1 MALLARLPDEFA
13 TARLGGD
20 PASGKPDTVQHALH
34 MYRIRSEQNFETD
47 DSHPLKSRFPMQTAT
62 AAPTPAQR
70 HAGQQAEYEAILTAL
85 QAVKTRNSELRGF
98 YLSPCADSPLTL
110 EYERTKTLLRA
121 FFEDTSDNALSVHL
135 RPLKGLLTEV
145 NGIADQCVLS
155 TYHND
160 GTVVT
165 HTIKDVTSSTSEI
178 RAFQRAL
185 VGIGGYIRSDRV
197 LPLPQV
203 LKYYG
208 LALPAEQNTDSLTRL
223 IEEVE
228 EKRAIHRLNLE
239 QGLQIGELIEQHDH
253 ILILDVVSEIVT
265 NEASSVIDTL
275 AKEVTPPMTPQQLAS
290 QPTACLGRLLDTP
303 KARDLAQR
311 LLETLNWYGSSSDE
325 KTVPD
330 IGAKLLL
337 EALRLWYHL
346 TLTDAPHSIAGYQ
359 LQHRANHG
367 KSYADILKHFRQ
379 HLEDSLYATTPTET
393 ALLGRLCQAGFPVE
407 FQVRDIPH
415 DLPYATSI
423 VWVNFV
429 HGAHLAHALDP
440 TLLQRLTFQQITDLP
455 LKKSQNAGDAL
466 LQLIALTRVPAA
478 LTWAQATGAV
488 EPSAQTGD
496 IQESRLKALQALED
510 HKAQLNEAIVQ
521 LDVSPQKRLMLA
533 EQQLKLAL
541 ATGTS
546 LDPLSIRVMGD
557 LYRAGKRVKRIL
569 LETPDGPQKT
579 WPLLEVYA
587 SGGLSADS
595 KWYISDDGKT
605 ARNWIRLSSDR
616 MFESGTVDPDDR
628 LRIFYS
634 TNHPLPD
641 IDALFDEQFKSYLAK
656 SKAAYEVLIKS
667 LLVRLPWADRKAL
680 EHGDVRVLGLRDET
694 GRKAEEETAAH
705 TLPLRA
711 RMGFVLQATYGN
723 AVRFY
728 ECLPRAGVI
737 RPRTDVTTAHVGGV
751 RANHYYVNR
760 LVEED
765 YAFYVGIR
773 AHRLPFDRDAHTSG
787 TPPKSGATCLA
798 ILDPLGDALP
808 PTRIP
813 PAHHDTYPNL
823 TLTSPRTR
831 QIASFIA
838 THLLYLDEKE
848 VRREAWGVTQYERH
862 LDEKHWLHN
871 LKGFVP
877 FWGSIEDL
885 QSDKFG
891 DRVLGAIG
899 LVLDI
904 VSFAVPLGK
913 FAAGSIRLAA
923 RAGGVG
929 IRSTLPRMVRLSGKL
944 LTSSLKNLNPL
955 DGSVDLLRLVGRG
968 VKGAGRA
975 VVFLERR
982 AMFQLKKLA
991 GKADSYDFVSSL
1003 PQATEPGRWKPLMDA
1018 DQLGIVKGIEDV
1030 PVRKIDGHH
1039 YLVDP
1044 LSTRPYGPRLT
1055 PQNHELSLG
1064 RSSYDTV
1071 KKTDELV
1078 FFELPEQAQVR
1089 YQFDIDGRTTVFIDD
1104 VPYRLDGE
1112 ELRRVEMID
1121 DSSALTLVPCRPRR
1135 APNNGSEC
1143 LNSFVTGTPAP
1154 TPEVGSF
1161 DETKGYAPWFGDRVS
1176 EAVSR
1181 PGHDGQFVTHEG
1193 NLYQIIDNIPTLYT
1207 GDITKLGF
1215 ARKWLV
1221 PRREM
1226 PGTLMFRKG
1235 IYGRIE
1241 VKGVYE
1247 GAEDPHRIGAI
1258 LVPAIDESSTYVFSR
1273 INTDKFYVA
1282 TVPKGQSLSE
1292 PLTLKRLLKADMA
1305 EGTLGAELLTVYTGS
1320 LSANNIARIHNKE
1333 ALELAMK
1340 TMDEIAIPIGTAP
1353 NPPGNMKFLKVD
1365 TSPGEALMFDHS
1377 TRMIV
1382 TRLPEGATTWSRSKD
1397 APEDLRQSTANIFD
1411 TLFMEPTIDASKANS
1426 ALRINQTMQKLHQL
1440 TPRHQRPFNPRNIA
1454 YADVMTSSGQREI
1467 YVSVSGSQQATGHL
1481 PLFKQH
1487 IGADSVPVGGSTY
1500 FNIDMNQSFPYTSLD
1515 VTAEGKLLAVP
1526 TTIKDIGT
1534 YKPAQSIK
1542 PTSLDS
1548 ESKLIHVIREKYPD
1562 PKAIKSVN
1570 IATTM
1575 PPCESCSIVMKNFG
1589 YDGGENALQVLWS

>member
-1 MALLARLPDEFA
+1 
-13 TARLGGD
+13 
-20 PASGKPDTVQHALH
+20 
-34 MYRIRSEQNFETD
+34 
-47 DSHPLKSRFPMQTAT
+47 MQTAT

-70 HAGQQAEYEAILTAL
+70 HAGQQAEYETILSAL
-85 QAVKTRNSELRGF
+85 QAVRTRASDLHGF
-98 YLSPCADSPLTL
+98 YLSPSADSPLTL
-110 EYERTKTLLRA
+110 EYERTKTLLRT
-121 FFEDTSDNALSVHL
+121 FFEDTSDNALSVYL

-145 NGIADQCVLS
+145 SGIGDQCVFLTS
-155 TYHND
+155 HND
-160 GTVVT
+160 GTVDT
-165 HTIKDVTSSTSEI
+165 HTIKDVTKSTGEI
-178 RAFQRAL
+178 RTFQRAL

-239 QGLQIGELIEQHDH
+239 QGLQISELIEQHQH
-253 ILILDVVSEIVT
+253 ILMLNVVSEIVT
-265 NEASSVIDTL
+265 KEARSVIDIL
-275 AKEVTPPMTPQQLAS
+275 AREVTPPMTPQQLAT

-303 KARDLAQR
+303 KARDLGQR
-311 LLETLNWYGSSSDE
+311 LLKTLNWYGSSSDE

-337 EALRLWYHL
+337 EALRLWYFL
-346 TLTDAPHSIAGYQ
+346 TLTDASHSIARYQ

-367 KSYADILKHFRQ
+367 KSYPDILKHFRQ
-379 HLEDSLYATTPTET
+379 HLEDSLRTRSPIET
-393 ALLGRLCQAGFPVE
+393 ALLGRLCQARFPVE

-455 LKKSQNAGDAL
+455 LKKSQNASKAL

-478 LTWAQATGAV
+478 LTCAQAIDAV
-488 EPSAQTGD
+488 EPSPQTGD
-496 IQESRLKALQALED
+496 VQESRLKALQALED
-510 HKAQLNEAIVQ
+510 HQVQLNEAIVQ
-521 LDVSPQKRLMLA
+521 LDISAPKRLKLA
-533 EQQLKLAL
+533 EQQLKLAF
-541 ATGTS
+541 ATGIS
-546 LDPLSIRVMGD
+546 PDPLRIRVMRN
-557 LYRAGKRVKRIL
+557 LYRSGKRVERNIMESTDL
-569 LETPDGPQKT
+569 PQKT

-587 SGGLSADS
+587 SGGLNADN
-595 KWYISDDGKT
+595 KWYITDDGKT
-605 ARNWIRLSSDR
+605 ARDWIRLSTDR
-616 MFESGTVDPDDR
+616 TFESGPVDSDARSITLLPR
-628 LRIFYS
+628 NR
-634 TNHPLPD
+634 TLPD
-641 IDALFDEQFKSYLAK
+641 IAVLFDEQFKSYLAK
-656 SKAAYEVLIKS
+656 SKAAYELLIKS
-667 LLVRLPWADRKAL
+667 LLVTLPWADRKAL
-680 EHGDVRVLGLRDET
+680 EHGEVRVLSLRDET
-694 GRKAEEETAAH
+694 GRKADEETATH

-711 RMGFVLQATYGN
+711 RMGFVLQVTYKN

-737 RPRTDVTTAHVGGV
+737 RPRADVTTAHVGGD
-751 RANHYYVNR
+751 RGHYFSVNR

-765 YAFYVGIR
+765 YASYIAIR
-773 AHRLPFDRDAHTSG
+773 KHRLPFDQDAHATGS
-787 TPPKSGATCLA
+787 PPKSGATCLA

-808 PTRIP
+808 PSRTP
-813 PAHHDTYPNL
+813 SADHDISPNL
-823 TLTSPRTR
+823 TLTSPRTQ
-831 QIASFIA
+831 QIASFIT

-848 VRREAWGVTQYERH
+848 VRREAWGVTSYERH
-862 LDEKHWLHN
+862 LEEKHWLHSV
-871 LKGFVP
+871 KGFLP

-904 VSFAVPLGK
+904 LSFAVPLGK

-923 RAGGVG
+923 RAGGLG
-929 IRSTLPRMVRLSGKL
+929 IRSTLPRMVKLSGKL

-982 AMFQLKKLA
+982 AVFQLKKLA
-991 GKADSYDFVSSL
+991 GKADSYDLVSSL

-1018 DQLGIVKGIEDV
+1018 DELGIVKGIEDV

-1078 FFELPEQAQVR
+1078 FFELPEQAHVR

-1181 PGHDGQFVTHEG
+1181 PDHDGQFVTHEG
-1193 NLYQIIDNIPTLYT
+1193 NLYQIIDNIPTLYR

-1215 ARKWLV
+1215 TKKWLV
-1221 PRREM
+1221 PRHEM
-1226 PGTLMFRKG
+1226 PATLMFRKG

-1247 GAEDPHRIGAI
+1247 GADDPHRIGAI
-1258 LVPAIDESSTYVFSR
+1258 LVPSKDESSTYVFSR
-1273 INTDKFYVA
+1273 INTDKYYFA

-1320 LSANNIARIHNKE
+1320 LSANNIARMHSKE

-1397 APEDLRQSTANIFD
+1397 APEDLRQSTASIFD
-1411 TLFMEPTIDASKANS
+1411 TLFMSPTIDASKANS

-1440 TPRHQRPFNPRNIA
+1440 TPKRQRSFNPRNIA
-1454 YADVMTSSGQREI
+1454 YAEVMTSSGQREI
-1467 YVSVSGSQQATGHL
+1467 YVSVSGAQQATGHL
-1481 PLFKQH
+1481 PLFKQNL
-1487 IGADSVPVGGSTY
+1487 GADSVRVGESTY

-1534 YKPAQSIK
+1534 YKPVQSKK

>member
-1 MALLARLPDEFA
+1 
-13 TARLGGD
+13 
-20 PASGKPDTVQHALH
+20 
-34 MYRIRSEQNFETD
+34 
-47 DSHPLKSRFPMQTAT
+47 MQTAT

-70 HAGQQAEYEAILTAL
+70 HAGQQAEYETILSAL
-85 QAVKTRNSELRGF
+85 QAVRTRASDLHGF
-98 YLSPCADSPLTL
+98 YLSPSADSPLTL
-110 EYERTKTLLRA
+110 EYERTKTLLRT

-145 NGIADQCVLS
+145 SGIGDQCVFLTS
-155 TYHND
+155 HND
-160 GTVVT
+160 GTVDT
-165 HTIKDVTSSTSEI
+165 HTIKDVTKSTGDI

-223 IEEVE
+223 IEQVE

-239 QGLQIGELIEQHDH
+239 QGLQISELIEQHQH
-253 ILILDVVSEIVT
+253 ILMLNVVSEIVT
-265 NEASSVIDTL
+265 KEARSVIDIL
-275 AKEVTPPMTPQQLAS
+275 AREVTPPMTPHQLAT

-303 KARDLAQR
+303 KARDLGQR
-311 LLETLNWYGSSSDE
+311 LLKTLNWYGSRSDE
-325 KTVPD
+325 KTVPE

-337 EALRLWYHL
+337 EALRLWYFL
-346 TLTDAPHSIAGYQ
+346 TLTDASHSIARYQ

-367 KSYADILKHFRQ
+367 KSYPDILKHFRQ
-379 HLEDSLYATTPTET
+379 HLEDSLRTRSPIET
-393 ALLGRLCQAGFPVE
+393 ALLGRLCQARFPVE

-455 LKKSQNAGDAL
+455 LKKSQNASKAL

-478 LTWAQATGAV
+478 LTCAQAIDAV

-496 IQESRLKALQALED
+496 VQESRLKALQALED
-510 HKAQLNEAIVQ
+510 HQVQLNEAIVQ
-521 LDVSPQKRLMLA
+521 LDISAPKRLKLA
-533 EQQLKLAL
+533 EQQLKLAF
-541 ATGTS
+541 ATGVS
-546 LDPLSIRVMGD
+546 PDPLRIRVMRN
-557 LYRAGKRVKRIL
+557 LYRSGKRVERNIMESTDL
-569 LETPDGPQKT
+569 PQKT

-587 SGGLSADS
+587 SGGLNADN
-595 KWYISDDGKT
+595 KWYITDDGKT
-605 ARNWIRLSSDR
+605 ARDWIRLSTDR
-616 MFESGTVDPDDR
+616 TFESGPVDSDARSITLLPR
-628 LRIFYS
+628 NR
-634 TNHPLPD
+634 TLPD
-641 IDALFDEQFKSYLAK
+641 IAVLFDEQFKSYLAK
-656 SKAAYEVLIKS
+656 SKAAYELLIKS
-667 LLVRLPWADRKAL
+667 LLVTLPWADRKAL
-680 EHGDVRVLGLRDET
+680 EHGEVRVLSLRDET
-694 GRKAEEETAAH
+694 GRKADEETAAH

-711 RMGFVLQATYGN
+711 RMGFVLQATYKN

-737 RPRTDVTTAHVGGV
+737 RPRADVTTAHVGGD
-751 RANHYYVNR
+751 RGHYFSVNR

-765 YAFYVGIR
+765 YVSYIAIR
-773 AHRLPFDRDAHTSG
+773 KHRLPFDQDAHATG

-808 PTRIP
+808 PSRTP
-813 PAHHDTYPNL
+813 SADHDISPNL
-823 TLTSPRTR
+823 TLTSPRTQ

-848 VRREAWGVTQYERH
+848 VRREAWGVTPYERH
-862 LDEKHWLHN
+862 LEEKHWLHSV
-871 LKGFVP
+871 KGFLP

-904 VSFAVPLGK
+904 LSFAVPLGK

-923 RAGGVG
+923 RAGGLG
-929 IRSTLPRMVRLSGKL
+929 IRSTLPRMVKLSGKL

-982 AMFQLKKLA
+982 AVFQLKKLA
-991 GKADSYDFVSSL
+991 GKADSYDLVSSL
-1003 PQATEPGRWKPLMDA
+1003 PQATEPGHWKPLMDA
-1018 DQLGIVKGIEDV
+1018 DELGIVKGIEDV

-1078 FFELPEQAQVR
+1078 FFELPEQAHVR

-1143 LNSFVTGTPAP
+1143 LNSFVTGTPAS

-1181 PGHDGQFVTHEG
+1181 PDHDGQFVTHEG
-1193 NLYQIIDNIPTLYT
+1193 NLYQIIDNIPTLYR

-1215 ARKWLV
+1215 TKKWLV
-1221 PRREM
+1221 PRHEM
-1226 PGTLMFRKG
+1226 PATLMFRKG

-1247 GAEDPHRIGAI
+1247 GADDPHRIGAI
-1258 LVPAIDESSTYVFSR
+1258 LVPSKDESSTYVFSR
-1273 INTDKFYVA
+1273 INTDKYYFA

-1320 LSANNIARIHNKE
+1320 LSANNIARMHSKE

-1353 NPPGNMKFLKVD
+1353 DPAGNMKFLKVD

-1397 APEDLRQSTANIFD
+1397 APEDLRQSTASIFD
-1411 TLFMEPTIDASKANS
+1411 TLFMSPTIDASKANS

-1440 TPRHQRPFNPRNIA
+1440 TPKRQRSFNPRNIA
-1454 YADVMTSSGQREI
+1454 YAEVMTSSGQREI
-1467 YVSVSGSQQATGHL
+1467 YVSVSGARQATGHL
-1481 PLFKQH
+1481 PLFKQNL
-1487 IGADSVPVGGSTY
+1487 GADSVRVGESTY
-1500 FNIDMNQSFPYTSLD
+1500 FNIDMNQNFPYTSLE

-1534 YKPAQSIK
+1534 YKPVQSIK

-1548 ESKLIHVIREKYPD
+1548 ESKLIQVIREKYPD

>member
-1 MALLARLPDEFA
+1 
-13 TARLGGD
+13 
-20 PASGKPDTVQHALH
+20 
-34 MYRIRSEQNFETD
+34 MYRIRSEQNFETGG
-47 DSHPLKSRFPMQTAT
+47 SHPFKSRFLMQTAT
-62 AAPTPAQR
+62 AAPTLVQR
-70 HAGQQAEYEAILTAL
+70 HAGQQAEYGAILTAL
-85 QAVKTRNSELRGF
+85 RAVKTAASDLRGY
-98 YLSPCADSPLTL
+98 YLSPLADSPLAF
-110 EYERTKTLLRA
+110 EYERAKTLLLTL
-121 FFEDTSDNALSVHL
+121 FEGAGDRALSDHL

-145 NGIADQCVLS
+145 DGIADQCVFS
-155 TYHND
+155 TLRRD
-160 GTVVT
+160 GSLAT
-165 HTIKDVTSSTSEI
+165 HAVGDVTNAASQI

-185 VGIGGYIRSDRV
+185 VNIGGHIRTDRV
-197 LPLPQV
+197 LPLPQF

-208 LALPAEQNTDSLTRL
+208 LALPAVQNTDSLTRL

-239 QGLQIGELIEQHDH
+239 QGLQISELIELHH
-253 ILILDVVSEIVT
+253 HTLILNVISEIVT
-265 NEASSVIDTL
+265 NEASSVIDAL
-275 AKEVTPPMTPQQLAS
+275 ANEITPPITPQQLNT
-290 QPTACLGRLLDTP
+290 QPTACLERLLDTP
-303 KARDLAQR
+303 KAQNVARL
-311 LLETLNWYGSSSDE
+311 LLETLNWYGSEPDE

-337 EALRLWYHL
+337 EALRLWYDL
-346 TLTDAPHSIAGYQ
+346 THTDTPHRIAGYQ
-359 LQHRANHG
+359 LQQRANHG

-379 HLEDSLYATTPTET
+379 HLEDSLRTTTPTET
-393 ALLGRLCQAGFPVE
+393 ALLGRLCQARFPVE

-415 DLPYATSI
+415 DLPYATSM

-455 LKKSQNAGDAL
+455 LKKSQNATDAL

-478 LTWAQATGAV
+478 LTWAQATDAV

-496 IQESRLKALQALED
+496 VQEDKLKALQALED
-510 HKAQLNEAIVQ
+510 YKAQLNEAIVQ
-521 LDVSPQKRLMLA
+521 LDIAPPQR
-533 EQQLKLAL
+533 LKLAEHQLKKAL
-541 ATGTS
+541 AS
-546 LDPLSIRVMGD
+546 ELSVDPLGKRVMRD
-557 LYRAGKRVKRIL
+557 LYRSGRRVERYIL
-569 LETPDGPQKT
+569 DTPGVPQST

-587 SGGLSADS
+587 SGGLSPDS
-595 KWYISDDGKT
+595 KWYISSDGMT
-605 ARNWIRLSSDR
+605 ANFWIRLSPDR
-616 MFESGTVDPDDR
+616 KFEWGLANPDTSPAPVLLVPR
-628 LRIFYS
+628 NR
-634 TNHPLPD
+634 TLPD
-641 IDALFDEQFKSYLAK
+641 IDILFDEQFKSYLAK
-656 SKAAYEVLIKS
+656 AKTAYEGLIKS
-667 LLVRLPWADRKAL
+667 LLVTLPWADRKAL
-680 EHGDVRVLGLRDET
+680 EHGEVKVLTLRDET
-694 GRKAEEETAAH
+694 GLKTNEETAAN
-705 TLPLRA
+705 TLPFRA
-711 RMGFVLQATYGN
+711 RMGFVLQATYGTT
-723 AVRFY
+723 VRFY

-737 RPRTDVTTAHVGGV
+737 RPRPDVTTNHVGGKV
-751 RANHYYVNR
+751 GR
-760 LVEED
+760 LCIQKTCSSD
-765 YAFYVGIR
+765 RIR
-773 AHRLPFDRDAHTSG
+773 RFRLPFDLDAHTTG
-787 TPPKSGATCLA
+787 AQPKPDATCIA
-798 ILDPLGDALP
+798 ILDSLGEALP
-808 PTRIP
+808 LSPIP
-813 PAHHDTYPNL
+813 PTHHDSSSNL
-823 TLTSPRTR
+823 TLSSLRTV

-838 THLLYLDEKE
+838 THLFYLDEKE
-848 VRREAWGVTQYERH
+848 ARREAWGVTQYERDR
-862 LDEKHWLHN
+862 DEKHWLHN
-871 LKGFVP
+871 LKEFVP
-877 FWGSIEDL
+877 FWGSLEDL
-885 QSDKFG
+885 QSDQFG

-923 RAGGVG
+923 RAGRMG
-929 IRSTLPRMVRLSGKL
+929 IRATLPRMANLSRKL
-944 LTSSLKNLNPL
+944 VTSSVKNVNPL
-955 DGSVDLLRLVGRG
+955 DGSFDLLRLTGRG

-975 VVFLERR
+975 VVHLEKR

-1003 PQATEPGRWKPLMDA
+1003 PQTTEPGRWKPLMDT
-1018 DQLGIVKGIEDV
+1018 DQLGIIKGIEDV

-1039 YLVDP
+1039 YLFDP

-1055 PQNHELSLG
+1055 PQDHELSLG
-1064 RSSYDTV
+1064 RSSYSAV
-1071 KKTDELV
+1071 KKTDDLV
-1078 FFELPEQAQVR
+1078 FIELPEQAHVR

-1143 LNSFVTGTPAP
+1143 LSSFVTGTPAP

-1161 DETKGYAPWFGDRVS
+1161 DENKGYAPWFGDRAS
-1176 EAVSR
+1176 DAVSR
-1181 PGHDGQFVTHEG
+1181 PGHDGLFVTHEG

-1207 GDITKLGF
+1207 GDITELGF

-1226 PGTLMFRKG
+1226 PASLMFRKG

-1258 LVPAIDESSTYVFSR
+1258 LMPSIDESSTYVFSR
-1273 INTDKFYVA
+1273 INTDKYYLA

-1305 EGTLGAELLTVYTGS
+1305 KGTLGEELLTVYTGS
-1320 LSANNIARIHNKE
+1320 LSANNIARIHSKE
-1333 ALELAMK
+1333 TLELAMK

-1365 TSPGEALMFDHS
+1365 TNPGEALMFDHS

-1411 TLFMEPTIDASKANS
+1411 TLFMSPTIDTSNANS
-1426 ALRINQTMQKLHQL
+1426 ALRINQTMEKLHQL
-1440 TPRHQRPFNPRNIA
+1440 TPKRQRPFNPRNIA

-1467 YVSVSGSQQATGHL
+1467 YVSVSGAQQATGHL

-1487 IGADSVPVGGSTY
+1487 LGADSVPVGESTY
-1500 FNIDMNQSFPYTSLD
+1500 FNIDMNQSFPHTSLD

-1526 TTIKDIGT
+1526 ATIKDIAT

-1548 ESKLIHVIREKYPD
+1548 ESKLIRVIREKYPD

-1575 PPCESCSIVMKNFG
+1575 PPCESCSIVMKQFG
-1589 YDGGENALQVLWS
+1589 YDGGENALQVLWK

>member
-1 MALLARLPDEFA
+1 
-13 TARLGGD
+13 
-20 PASGKPDTVQHALH
+20 
-34 MYRIRSEQNFETD
+34 MYRIHTERSSDTD
-47 DSHPLKSRFPMQTAT
+47 GSYPFKSRYLMQS
-62 AAPTPAQR
+62 PTSTLTPLQR
-70 HAGQQAEYEAILTAL
+70 HASQQAEYGAVLTAL
-85 QAVKTRNSELRGF
+85 RAVQTASSDLNG
-98 YLSPCADSPLTL
+98 YYMPPQADSPLGI
-110 EYERTKTLLRA
+110 EHNHAQTLLLA
-121 FFEDTSDNALSVHL
+121 LFEDAGDKVLSEHL
-135 RPLKGLLTEV
+135 QPLKGLLTEV
-145 NGIADQCVLS
+145 NGIANQCVFS
-155 TYHND
+155 TTRND
-160 GTVVT
+160 GSVALHTIDDVT
-165 HTIKDVTSSTSEI
+165 HSTTGI

-185 VGIGGYIRSDRV
+185 VDIGGHIRSDRL
-197 LPLPQV
+197 LPLSQC

-208 LALPAEQNTDSLTRL
+208 LTLPLTQDTDSLTRL
-223 IEEVE
+223 IEEVQ

-239 QGLQIGELIEQHDH
+239 QGLQISELIEPHH
-253 ILILDVVSEIVT
+253 HTLILNFISEIVT
-265 NEASSVIDTL
+265 NEASSVIDAL
-275 AKEVTPPMTPQQLAS
+275 ANEITPPITPQQLNT
-290 QPTACLGRLLDTP
+290 QPTACLERLLDTP
-303 KARDLAQR
+303 KAQNVARR
-311 LLETLNWYGSSSDE
+311 LLETLNWYGSEPDE

-337 EALRLWYHL
+337 EALRLWYDL
-346 TLTDAPHSIAGYQ
+346 THTDTPHRIAGYQ
-359 LQHRANHG
+359 LLQRANQG

-379 HLEDSLYATTPTET
+379 HLEDSLRTTTPTET
-393 ALLGRLCQAGFPVE
+393 ALLGRLCQARFPVE

-415 DLPYATSI
+415 DLPYATSM

-455 LKKSQNAGDAL
+455 LKKSQNASDAV

-478 LTWAQATGAV
+478 LSWAQATGAV

-496 IQESRLKALQALED
+496 VQEDKLKALQALED
-510 HKAQLNEAIVQ
+510 YKAQLNEVIVQ
-521 LDVSPQKRLMLA
+521 LEIAPPQRLKLA
-533 EQQLKLAL
+533 EQQLKKAL
-541 ATGTS
+541 AS
-546 LDPLSIRVMGD
+546 ELSVDPLGKRVMRD
-557 LYRAGKRVKRIL
+557 LYRSGRRVERNIL
-569 LETPDGPQKT
+569 DTPGVPQST

-587 SGGLSADS
+587 SGGLSPDS
-595 KWYISDDGKT
+595 KWYISSDGMT
-605 ARNWIRLSSDR
+605 ANFWIRLSPDR
-616 MFESGTVDPDDR
+616 KFEWGLANPDTSPAPVLLVPR
-628 LRIFYS
+628 NR
-634 TNHPLPD
+634 TLPD
-641 IDALFDEQFKSYLAK
+641 IDSLFDEQFKKYLAK
-656 SKAAYEVLIKS
+656 AKTAYEGLIKS
-667 LLVRLPWADRKAL
+667 LLVTLPWADRKAL
-680 EHGDVRVLGLRDET
+680 EHGEVKVLTLRDET
-694 GRKAEEETAAH
+694 GLKTNEETAAN

-723 AVRFY
+723 SVRFY
-728 ECLPRAGVI
+728 ECLPRAGTI
-737 RPRTDVTTAHVGGV
+737 RPRPDVTTNHVGGKEGRV
-751 RANHYYVNR
+751 CFQDRCTS
-760 LVEED
+760 
-765 YAFYVGIR
+765 GQIR
-773 AHRLPFDRDAHTSG
+773 KFHLPFDQDAHTTG
-787 TPPKSGATCLA
+787 AQPKPDATCIA
-798 ILDPLGDALP
+798 ILDSLGEALP
-808 PTRIP
+808 LSPIP
-813 PAHHDTYPNL
+813 PTHHDSSSNL
-823 TLTSPRTR
+823 TLSSLRTV

-838 THLLYLDEKE
+838 THLFYLDEKE
-848 VRREAWGVTQYERH
+848 ARREAWGVTQYERD

-871 LKGFVP
+871 LKEFVP
-877 FWGSIEDL
+877 FWGSLEDL
-885 QSDKFG
+885 QSDQFG

-923 RAGGVG
+923 RAGRMG
-929 IRSTLPRMVRLSGKL
+929 IRATLPRMANLSRKL
-944 LTSSLKNLNPL
+944 VTSSLKNVNPL
-955 DGSVDLLRLVGRG
+955 DGSFDLLRLTGRG

-975 VVFLERR
+975 VVHLEKR

-1003 PQATEPGRWKPLMDA
+1003 PQATEPGRWKPLMDT

-1039 YLVDP
+1039 YLFDP
-1044 LSTRPYGPRLT
+1044 LSSRPYGPRLT

-1064 RSSYDTV
+1064 RSSYGTV

-1078 FFELPEQAQVR
+1078 FVELPEQAHVR

-1121 DSSALTLVPCRPRR
+1121 DSSALTLIPCRPRR

-1143 LNSFVTGTPAP
+1143 LGSFVTGTPAP

-1161 DETKGYAPWFGDRVS
+1161 DENKGYAPWFGDRVS
-1176 EAVSR
+1176 DAVSR

-1207 GDITKLGF
+1207 GDITELGF

-1226 PGTLMFRKG
+1226 PASLMFRKG
-1235 IYGRIE
+1235 IYGRIK

-1258 LVPAIDESSTYVFSR
+1258 LVPSIDESSTYVFSR
-1273 INTDKFYVA
+1273 INTDKYYLA

-1292 PLTLKRLLKADMA
+1292 PLTLKRLFKADMA

-1320 LSANNIARIHNKE
+1320 LSANNITRIHGEE

-1353 NPPGNMKFLKVD
+1353 NPPSNMKFLKVD

-1382 TRLPEGATTWSRSKD
+1382 TRLPEGATTWSRSND

-1411 TLFMEPTIDASKANS
+1411 ALFKSPTIDASNANS
-1426 ALRINQTMQKLHQL
+1426 ALRIKQTMETLHL
-1440 TPRHQRPFNPRNIA
+1440 SIPKRQRSRNPRNIA

-1467 YVSVSGSQQATGHL
+1467 YVSVSGAQQATGHL
-1481 PLFKQH
+1481 PLFKQNP
-1487 IGADSVPVGGSTY
+1487 GVDSVLVGESTY

-1515 VTAEGKLLAVP
+1515 MTAEGKLLAVP
-1526 TTIKDIGT
+1526 ATIKDIGT
-1534 YKPAQSIK
+1534 YKPALSVK

-1548 ESKLIHVIREKYPD
+1548 ESKLIRVIREKYPD
-1562 PKAIKSVN
+1562 PRAIKSVN

-1575 PPCESCSIVMKNFG
+1575 PPCESCSIVMKQFG